1 MEASRLK
8 PWNLLNFSR
17 ISCAY
22 LFYWEEYKLL
32 KLKFEVPDTYFW
44 HIFSFVNNNLTPEM
58 TNIRLSIVR
67 IFWKF
72 MLNCTFKLQLTL
84 RYPGISY
91 PSIQGLPSP
100 RGKKGVFENFAK
112 FTGENLLHSLFFN
125 KTAGLRPA
133 TLLKKRTLEQV
144 FSCEIC
150 KHFKNAFSIEQLCWL
165 LLWLDLRKAVILPQ
179 KEFCNQL
186 QSRKRA
192 IIDVKY
198 KRCKKQ
204 VKYVSELQVVTN
216 EFELNS
222 SVKPFIS
229 CFH

>member
-100 RGKKGVFENFAK
+100 RGKKGVFEISQNSQ
-112 FTGENLLHSLFFN
+112 G
-125 KTAGLRPA
+125 KT
-133 TLLKKRTLEQV
+133 
-144 FSCEIC
+144 C
-150 KHFKNAFSIEQLCWL
+150 SIVSFLIKLQAWGQQL
-165 LLWLDLRKAVILPQ
+165 
-179 KEFCNQL
+179 
-186 QSRKRA
+186 
-192 IIDVKY
+192 Y
-198 KRCKKQ
+198 
-204 VKYVSELQVVTN
+204 
-216 EFELNS
+216 
-222 SVKPFIS
+222 
-229 CFH
+229 

>member
-44 HIFSFVNNNLTPEM
+44 YIFSFLNNNLTPEM

-84 RYPGISY
+84 RYPGTSY

-100 RGKKGVFENFAK
+100 RGKKGAFENFAK

-133 TLLKKRTLEQV
+133 TLLKKGLSDRCFLVKFANILRT
-144 FSCEIC
+144 
-150 KHFKNAFSIEQLCWL
+150 
-165 LLWLDLRKAVILPQ
+165 
-179 KEFCNQL
+179 
-186 QSRKRA
+186 
-192 IIDVKY
+192 
-198 KRCKKQ
+198 
-204 VKYVSELQVVTN
+204 
-216 EFELNS
+216 
-222 SVKPFIS
+222 PFL
-229 CFH
+229 